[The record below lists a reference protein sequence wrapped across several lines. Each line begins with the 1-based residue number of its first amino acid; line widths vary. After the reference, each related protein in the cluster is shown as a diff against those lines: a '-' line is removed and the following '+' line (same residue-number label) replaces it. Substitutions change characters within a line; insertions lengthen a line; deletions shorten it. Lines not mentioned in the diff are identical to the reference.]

1 MVVFPNAKINLGLN
15 IVERRADG
23 YHNIETVMYPVKWCD
38 VLEVVPSKGDD
49 TTLTVTGRAV
59 DCPAEKNLVMKA
71 YRMMS
76 EEVGVLPPTDIYL
89 RKIIPDGA
97 GLGGGSADA
106 SFTLMCLN
114 DMFKL
119 GMTDDKLADIASR
132 IGADCPFFIYNRP
145 MSATGIGTEFAP
157 VKIDLSG
164 YNVAIVKPRVSVP
177 TAKAYS
183 GVVPQ
188 RPNYDLN
195 EALRRPMSEWNGVVK
210 NDFEESVFA
219 LYPEIGAVKS
229 GLQRMGAEYVSMS
242 GSGSAV
248 YGIFKGDI
256 LSEAMERIFPEC
268 DIFIGEM

>member
-15 IVERRADG
+15 IVERRPDR

-38 VLEVVPSKGDD
+38 VLEIVSAKGKE
-49 TTLTVTGRAV
+49 TTLTVTGRMV

-71 YRMMS
+71 YRMIS
-76 EEVGVLPPTDIYL
+76 AEVGTLPPVDIYL
-89 RKIIPDGA
+89 RKIVPDGA

-119 GMTDDKLADIASR
+119 EMTDDKLADIASR

-145 MSATGIGTEFAP
+145 MLATGIGTEFDSIEVNLA
-157 VKIDLSG
+157 G
-164 YNVAIVKPRVSVP
+164 YRIVIVKPRVSVP

-188 RPNYDLN
+188 RPSCDLR
-195 EALRRPMSEWNGVVK
+195 EALKKPLTEWNGVVK

-219 LYPEIGAVKS
+219 LYPEIGTVKER
-229 GLQRMGAEYVSMS
+229 LRQMGAEYVSMS

-248 YGIFKGDI
+248 YGIFKSDN
-256 LSEAMERIFPEC
+256 LSEDMGQCFPEC
-268 DIFIGEM
+268 DRFIGEM